1 MDNGLTLA
9 DILGVVRRRWLLFVL
24 PLLLGVPLSVGIAL
38 LLPAVYSSTARIL
51 VESQQIPT
59 DLARSTVVQS
69 VEERIQLI
77 EQRLLTRQNL
87 LEIAAQYNVFRNRP
101 SLTPTEV
108 VTEMRRATLIRG
120 GTGNAVAVRRG
131 GTVTN
136 VNISFSADNAVVAA
150 QVANEFVTRI
160 LSQNVQQRTERATGT
175 LEFFNDQVARL
186 SAELDTLST
195 QIAAYRAENQASLP
209 ETVENNQAEIN
220 RLRERS
226 FAVAAEITT
235 LDQQRRALQQA
246 LEIGRETA
254 SGPAR
259 TPVEEELIRLRNTLV
274 VQRAVLADSHPT
286 IRQLTARIAALE
298 AAVEGSGPAD
308 AETGAPAGITGRA
321 SETLTQI
328 EALESRIAFLRDD
341 SERAQARILQLEQ
354 SLERAPEVAME
365 LRGLQR
371 RYDTTQI
378 QLQDAVLKQAQAQT
392 GERLEVNQQA
402 ERFEVIEQAIAAERP
417 VSPNRPLIIAAGTA
431 ASGGFG
437 VLLMLLAEMI
447 NRSLRTARDMERQ
460 LDMRPIITVPYIRST
475 GEEVVRRWRSRLL
488 IALVFIGG
496 PLAIFAVD
504 QYVLPLP
511 LVVERVLEVLR
522 LNQVIEMLRFG

>member
-24 PLLLGVPLSVGIAL
+24 PILVGVPLSVGIAL

-87 LEIAAQYNVFRNRP
+87 LEIAAQYNVFRSRP

-108 VTEMRRATLIRG
+108 VAEMRRATLIRG
-120 GTGNAVAVRRG
+120 GTGNAVRRG

-136 VNISFSADNAVVAA
+136 VDIRFSADNATVAA

-186 SAELDTLST
+186 AASLDTLSA
-195 QIAAYRAENQASLP
+195 QIAAYRAQNQGSLP
-209 ETVENNQAEIN
+209 EIVENNQVEIN

-226 FAVAAEITT
+226 FAITAEITT

-246 LEIGRETA
+246 LEIGRET
-254 SGPAR
+254 STGPAR
-259 TPVEEELIRLRNTLV
+259 TPAEEELTRLRNTLV
-274 VQRAVLADSHPT
+274 VQRAVLAETHPT
-286 IRQLTARIAALE
+286 VRQLTARIAALE
-298 AAVEGSGPAD
+298 ALVDGAAVEGQ
-308 AETGAPAGITGRA
+308 ETGATQGVSGRA
-321 SETLTQI
+321 SETLAQI
-328 EALESRIAFLRDD
+328 EALESRIDFLTEDA
-341 SERAQARILQLEQ
+341 ERATARIRQLE
-354 SLERAPEVAME
+354 SALERAPEVAME

-371 RYDTTQI
+371 QYDTTQI

-402 ERFEVIEQAIAAERP
+402 ERFEVIEQAIAADRP
-417 VSPNRPLIIAAGTA
+417 ISPNRPLIIAAGTA

-437 VLLMLLAEMI
+437 LLLMLLAEMM
-447 NRSLRTARDMERQ
+447 NRSLRSARDMERQ
-460 LDMRPIITVPYIRST
+460 LDMRPIITVPYIRSA
-475 GEEVVRRWRSRLL
+475 GEESIKRWRTRLL
-488 IALVFIGG
+488 IAVVLIGG
-496 PLAIFAVD
+496 PLAIFALD
-504 QYVLPLP
+504 QYVMPLP
-511 LVVERVLEVLR
+511 LVAARVLEVLR